1 MSIGNS
7 SSDNSVPYG
16 SISLLMAQWTENS
29 RPYISQNYSQSWEI
43 LSQGDYAY
51 IIYSTMKITANN
63 C

>member
-1 MSIGNS
+1 MVIGNS

-43 LSQGDYAY
+43 LSQGDY
-51 IIYSTMKITANN
+51 S
-63 C
+63 